1 MSGTDDLKELHELT
15 KDNDESEVGM
25 ADTND
30 YAAPDPIVDPYDH
43 DDEPGTLKENAR
55 LWAVVGDAFFPAD
68 PTVNR
73 LTAGQYSI
81 EYSHNRGIY
90 FAPKPVNLDDLLVLP
105 DSASEEIVNNIEQF
119 WGRESVFRKLGFLWK
134 RGVLLYGPAGS
145 GKTSTLQLVIKNVID
160 RDGIAVFV
168 KDPRITAQGL
178 EMLRR
183 IEPVRPVIVLI
194 EDIDALQQMHGEA
207 DLLAMLDG
215 DLQID
220 NVVFIATTNY
230 PEKLD
235 KRLVNRPSRFDIVRK
250 IGMPTAEAR
259 AVYLNERNDRI
270 TDTDE
275 LLEWVDATDGFSIAH
290 LKELIVSVE
299 ALGQGF
305 DDTIERLRIMIDSPP
320 DSSEDDVKKTI
331 GFSGTRKK
339 KQQTDQAEVATAD
352 VHDETSEQLKAS
364 DDSEK
369 S

>member
-1 MSGTDDLKELHELT
+1 MSETDDLKELQKLT
-15 KDNDESEVGM
+15 KDNDETDQGGHDLRTYS
-25 ADTND
+25 T
-30 YAAPDPIVDPYDH
+30 PDPFYDEYECT
-43 DDEPGTLKENAR
+43 DEDEDGTLKENAR
-55 LWAVVGDAFFPAD
+55 QWAVVGDSFFPAD
-68 PTVNR
+68 PTVDR
-73 LTAGQYSI
+73 LVAGQYSI
-81 EYSHNRGIY
+81 EYSNNRGLY
-90 FAPKPVNLDDLLVLP
+90 FAPKPVNLDDLLILP
-105 DSASEEIVNNIEQF
+105 DSASEEIVNNIEHF
-119 WGRESVFRKLGFLWK
+119 WGRESTFRKLGFLWK

-145 GKTSTLQLVIKNVID
+145 GKTSTLQLIIKNVID

-168 KDPRITAQGL
+168 KDPRQTAAGL

-259 AVYLNERNDRI
+259 AVYLHERNARI
-270 TDTDE
+270 AGTNE
-275 LLEWVDATDGFSIAH
+275 LNEWVAATDKFSIAH

-305 DDTIERLRIMIDSPP
+305 GETIERLRLMIDKQP
-320 DSSEDDVKKTI
+320 DSKDDEEKKGMGFLAGAEKKSEAVEAAV
-331 GFSGTRKK
+331 SPS
-339 KQQTDQAEVATAD
+339 
-352 VHDETSEQLKAS
+352 TST
-364 DDSEK
+364 K